1 MPKTA
6 EGKSMDDLWY
16 QFDAST
22 RTLYVNPEYYAYIQ
36 ERCRIESNWP
46 DRLVEQF
53 GPGAIGIRVVHI
65 KNPSGFTGLPISNV
79 DLARPG
85 GDMTCKAT
93 FERFPDGTLILNNVE
108 FKP

>member
-1 MPKTA
+1 MN
-6 EGKSMDDLWY
+6 DLWY

-22 RTLYVNPEYYAYIQ
+22 RTPYVNPEYYAYIQ

-53 GPGAIGIRVVHI
+53 GPGAVDIRVVHI

-108 FKP
+108 FEP